1 MSDFEIK
8 VRGAEVVSTNGHR
21 PIVNPLRRPRVGYKN
36 MLIALVTFI
45 ATQLAVSILF
55 WHFESRLNVLGIS
68 KAGFVTLFSLVYA
81 AIYISVI
88 AKRAVIWL
96 VHFYQKNAPVHVRMR
111 CPFEP
116 SCSEYMI
123 LAVKKHGVAFGVI
136 KGIRRLFRCR
146 PPGGIDYP

>member
-8 VRGAEVVSTNGHR
+8 VRGAEVISTNGHH
-21 PIVNPLRRPRVGYKN
+21 PIVNPLNRPSVGYKN
-36 MLIALVTFI
+36 MLFALCIFI
-45 ATQLAVSILF
+45 ATQTAVTLLL
-55 WHFESRLNVLGIS
+55 WHFEPKLNLFGIGNT
-68 KAGFVTLFSLVYA
+68 GFVILFSIVYA

-88 AKRAVIWL
+88 AKRAAIWL
-96 VHFYQKNAPVHVRMR
+96 VHFYQKNAPVNVRMR

-123 LAVKKHGVAFGVI
+123 LAIKKYGVALGVI
-136 KGIRRLFRCR
+136 KGIGRLLRCR

>member
-8 VRGAEVVSTNGHR
+8 VRGAEVISTNGHH
-21 PIVNPLRRPRVGYKN
+21 PIVNPLNRPSVGYKN
-36 MLIALVTFI
+36 MLIALSIFI
-45 ATQLAVSILF
+45 ATQTAVSMLLWYLEPKLSIP
-55 WHFESRLNVLGIS
+55 GIS
-68 KAGFVTLFSLVYA
+68 KIGFVILFSFVYA
-81 AIYISVI
+81 AMYISVI

-123 LAVKKHGVAFGVI
+123 LAIKKYGVALGII
-136 KGIRRLFRCR
+136 KGIGRLLRCR